1 MFGEGLAWASLNC
14 AYWPVRATGEA
25 RRIEAKGAAPIVVV
39 GTTRDPATPYRWA
52 EALAGQLS
60 SARLLTY
67 EGDGHTA
74 YGRGS
79 AASTPRSTPTCSPA
93 PRRRTESAARSVPPP
108 PEASAPARLRGRYEA
123 PPETVCR
130 LTDVADRTMGAQRAA
145 LAQMARATHS

>member
-1 MFGEGLAWASLNC
+1 
-14 AYWPVRATGEA
+14 VRATGEA
-25 RRIEAKGAAPIVVV
+25 RRIEAKGADPIVVV

-79 AASTPRSTPTCSPA
+79 ACVDSAINAYLLDGRPPADGKRCS
-93 PRRRTESAARSVPPP
+93 
-108 PEASAPARLRGRYEA
+108 
-123 PPETVCR
+123 
-130 LTDVADRTMGAQRAA
+130 
-145 LAQMARATHS
+145 